1 MKSNFLTQYNIVK
14 LYFTN
19 DKYLSTIDKTIYEL
33 YISNL

>member
-1 MKSNFLTQYNIVK
+1 MKSNFLTQYNIIK

-19 DKYLSTIDKTIYEL
+19 DKYLTIDKTIYEL